1 MTNAIAAS
9 VQLELPMPAAPDTSP
24 ILATI
29 EARLEAIVVQALPAA
44 RSRRETLQTV
54 WASTDASA
62 VEIFLDARH
71 TVFCHPVGA
80 DRLSAAAAMES
91 ALAGEAA
98 ALQELVD
105 ALELYDAG
113 GRSVTDPDGGGAVL
127 PLMRDEDA
135 GVGQPALNFSTLK
148 DRTAHLR
155 AVRAYLHDVD
165 RELQR
170 AMKER
175 RADAVAT
182 LKAERSGADAHVKT
196 VIGEVRRRRRAAS
209 RRIA

>member
-1 MTNAIAAS
+1 MTNATVTAD
-9 VQLELPMPAAPDTSP
+9 QLELSLPAGPDTSP

-29 EARLEAIVVQALPAA
+29 EARREAILTQALPAA
-44 RSRRETLQTV
+44 RARRQTLQKV

-71 TVFCHPVGA
+71 AVLCHPIGA
-80 DRLSAAAAMES
+80 ERLAAAAAREW

-98 ALQELVD
+98 ALEELVG

-127 PLMRDEDA
+127 SLMRDEDA
-135 GVGQPALNFSTLK
+135 GVGQPALNFSTMK
-148 DRTAHLR
+148 ERTAHLR

-165 RELQR
+165 LELQR
-170 AMKER
+170 AITER
-175 RADAVAT
+175 RADVVAM
-182 LKAERSGADAHVKT
+182 LKAERSGADAHLKT
-196 VIGEVRRRRRAAS
+196 VIGEVQRRRHAAS